1 MDGCVTEVTER
12 SGRGTEVMERVRRL
26 QRYADFM
33 ERCMEGKEL
42 CGSYRD
48 LGGGA
53 VMRSK
58 ELSLFKV
65 ITN

>member
-33 ERCMEGKEL
+33 ERCMEGKEI
-42 CGSYRD
+42 CGSYGD
-48 LGGGA
+48 LHQQNVGIHRRIYNG
-53 VMRSK
+53 
-58 ELSLFKV
+58 
-65 ITN
+65 I